1 MTISDDLTQGEI
13 RKLYGCYNTNKQ
25 TKAKI
30 DALMEA
36 MAKEE
41 ATLGIDSTEK
51 EKETVKKKQLVF
63 LSKIKELDPIKYQ
76 TLKPVFNGDK

>member
-41 ATLGIDSTEK
+41 ATLGIDSTQK
-51 EKETVKKKQLVF
+51 ERETVKKKAERDNDDLDVNKKVF
-63 LSKIKELDPIKYQ
+63 DSSEEKS
-76 TLKPVFNGDK
+76 V

>member
-30 DALMEA
+30 DALMQA

-41 ATLGIDSTEK
+41 ATLGIDSTKK
-51 EKETVKKKQLVF
+51 ERETVKKKQLIF